1 MINEIIEAISVS
13 LNQEFGDDY
22 EIHMEEIKQGL
33 KEPCFFIACLN
44 PTNNLFMGKRYERT
58 NQFCIQYF
66 PETNEKQRE
75 CNGVAE
81 RMYDCLEYITPD
93 GDTKP
98 IRGSGMN
105 HQVVDGVLNFF
116 VNYNF
121 FTVKTEDNTTM
132 ETMTASTNVKE
143 GG

>member
-1 MINEIIEAISVS
+1 MINSIIEAISVS
-13 LNQEFGDDY
+13 LNEEFGDDY

-66 PETNEKQRE
+66 PKSDEVQRE

-81 RMYDCLEYITPD
+81 RMYECLEYITIE

-98 IRGSGMN
+98 IRGSAMK
-105 HQVVDGVLNFF
+105 HEVIDDVLNFF
-116 VNYNF
+116 VNYDF
-121 FTVKTEDNTTM
+121 FTVKTEDNTAM
-132 ETMTASTNVKE
+132 ETMTASTGVKE